1 MADVALDSISL
12 LYLERKE
19 MVVILLELLSQDVL
33 DEKSITDLLEAPERS

>member
-19 MVVILLELLSQDVL
+19 MVAILELLSQDVL
-33 DEKSITDLLEAPERS
+33 DEKSITDLLEAPER